1 MSYGFPIINFSNP
14 GVYYEAPCIIYIY
27 IYIYIYVGY
36 ILVKQKNKLRNHF
49 QMNQNS
55 LNIIMFFAD
64 DQSLIAKN
72 NTTFGEN

>member
-1 MSYGFPIINFSNP
+1 
-14 GVYYEAPCIIYIY
+14 
-27 IYIYIYVGY
+27 VGY

>member
-1 MSYGFPIINFSNP
+1 M
-14 GVYYEAPCIIYIY
+14 
-27 IYIYIYVGY
+27 GY

-72 NTTFGEN
+72 NTTFGENWNLNNSYCQTKRRDI